1 MTEKN
6 VIQIDKA
13 DKHPLDA
20 RTIQRQLSQ
29 ILASKEFHA
38 TERQREFLKFV
49 VAETVAGRSDEIKG
63 YAVATQVFGRNE
75 DFDQATDPIVS
86 IQANQLRRALERY
99 YLVTGQNNPVRIDIP
114 KGTYVPTFHGQ
125 IRVEPY
131 ETGVSSRIADISFE
145 ASWPLLLVRQ
155 FQNLSG
161 DPEQDY
167 LGIGLATDL
176 AVELSRYPDI
186 LVLVDSQE
194 GSV

>member
-1 MTEKN
+1 MWLLWQTQDILCTNLGYVIYRGQKITLPKFIFFIRLADLSSPMTEKN

-29 ILASKEFHA
+29 IIASKEFHA

-49 VAETVAGRSDEIKG
+49 VAETIAGRSDEIKG
-63 YAVATQVFGRNE
+63 YAVATQVFGRSE

-99 YLVTGQNNPVRIDIP
+99 YLVAGQNDPVRIDIP

-125 IRVEPY
+125 IRVL
-131 ETGVSSRIADISFE
+131 TSKISTKHRSFMR
-145 ASWPLLLVRQ
+145 PI
-155 FQNLSG
+155 
-161 DPEQDY
+161 
-167 LGIGLATDL
+167 LGWHK
-176 AVELSRYPDI
+176 
-186 LVLVDSQE
+186 
-194 GSV
+194 SVKE